1 MVFRGLS
8 VDEIKQKA
16 QSSFDTV
23 EQRKRESAKT
33 VAAQQ
38 ATRDAVG
45 AKMQRLKAL
54 REAKEA
60 VDAQLAAEQAAAKKL
75 AGAANAKAARKAK
88 TKVAS

>member
-38 ATRDAVG
+38 AIRDAVG

-75 AGAANAKAARKAK
+75 AGTGAAKAARKAK
-88 TKVAS
+88 ATS